1 MKENLLNA
9 LMDLFQDGMDD
20 DALIE
25 PDWASIHGEWL
36 AASLPSRQVQQ
47 ALAWL
52 DRLAARLPALPP
64 VVAACRIYAAPELE
78 RLNVDCRGFLLALE
92 QGGILDLDTR
102 EQVIGQVMALEPGA
116 IGLDHLKLMILMT
129 LFNQLEP
136 EDACAWLEKWA
147 FDEEPNAR
155 LH

>member
-1 MKENLLNA
+1 MKENLLNV

-25 PDWASIHGEWL
+25 PDWASIHSEWL
-36 AASLPSRQVQQ
+36 TASFPSPQIQQ

-52 DRLAARLPALPP
+52 DRLADRLPALPP
-64 VVAACRIYAAPELE
+64 VAATCRIYAAPELE
-78 RLNVDCRGFLLALE
+78 KLNVACRGFLLALE
-92 QGGILDLDTR
+92 QSGVLDPESR
-102 EQVIGQVMALEPGA
+102 EQVINQVMTLEPGE

-136 EDACAWLEKWA
+136 EDAGAWLEKWA

>member
-25 PDWASIHGEWL
+25 PDWASIHSQWL
-36 AASLPSRQVQQ
+36 DAGLPSRQVQQ

-52 DRLAARLPALPP
+52 DRLADGPP
-64 VVAACRIYAAPELE
+64 VRAAACRIYAAPELD
-78 RLNVDCRGFLLALE
+78 RLNVEGRGFLLALE
-92 QGGILDLDTR
+92 QRGVLNPETR
-102 EQVIGQVMALEPGA
+102 EQVINQALTLEPGA
-116 IGLDHLKLMILMT
+116 IGFDHLKLIILMT
-129 LFNQLEP
+129 LFNRLEP

-147 FDEEPNAR
+147 FDEDPNGR